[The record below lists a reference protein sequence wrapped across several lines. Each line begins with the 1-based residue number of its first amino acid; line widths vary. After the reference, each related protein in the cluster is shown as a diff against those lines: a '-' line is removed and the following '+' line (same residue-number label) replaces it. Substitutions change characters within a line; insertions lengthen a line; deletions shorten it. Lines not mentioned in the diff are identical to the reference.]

1 MKKILNK
8 FDLLKVIHR
17 LKKEKKKIVLCHGVF
32 DLIHLGHINHF
43 KKAKE
48 YGDILIVSITRDI
61 FVKKGFKRPYFN
73 ETQRLKF
80 LDNIEI
86 IDYIYLCASESA
98 EDSINLIKPN
108 FYIKGQDY
116 KNNKLD
122 KTKKIY
128 YEKKLL
134 AKFNGKIIYTKEE
147 SFSSTT
153 ILNENFPAF
162 NEAQR
167 LFIDKLRNDF
177 SYSTI
182 KNIFNK
188 LSKLKVLV
196 IGEAIIDRYNFGK
209 VLGKSSKEPYFSFVS
224 KYIEEYYGGS
234 LAICNNISDFVKKI
248 DILTSLEKNKE
259 NFKILSS
266 FSKSNKTLFNFNPKN
281 IFKTIIKER
290 FIDHISLYKIFGN
303 YKISEIQED
312 SFYKNLIKIIL
323 SKCSK
328 YDIVIVSD
336 YSHGLLDNVCSKT
349 ICNKSNF
356 LSVNTQ
362 LNSSNIG
369 FHTVNKYKNFDL
381 LVVNE
386 SELRMELRDN
396 LSDAIFLGKKIKLKN
411 KIKNIII
418 TQGGNGLSY
427 LDKNNRTYRCPAF
440 ANSVKDKVGAGDA
453 MLAMASILLKINT
466 DPNLM
471 LFLSSI
477 ASAKIVENFGNK
489 NSVKLSEL
497 DRFVEYTFK

>member
-1 MKKILNK
+1 MRKILNK
-8 FDLLKVIHR
+8 FDLLKVIQR
-17 LKKEKKKIVLCHGVF
+17 LKKERKKIVLCHGVF

-43 KKAKE
+43 RKAKE
-48 YGDILIVSITRDI
+48 YGDILVVSITRDI

-86 IDYIYLCASESA
+86 IDFIYLCASESA

-134 AKFNGKIIYTKEE
+134 ARFNGKIIYTNEE
-147 SFSSTT
+147 SYSSAK
-153 ILNENFPAF
+153 ILNENFPVF
-162 NEAQR
+162 NEEQK
-167 LFIDKLRNDF
+167 LFIEKLRKNF
-177 SYSTI
+177 SYSKI
-182 KNIFNK
+182 KNILNE
-188 LSKLKVLV
+188 LSRLKVLV

-224 KYIEEYYGGS
+224 KYVEEYYGGS

-259 NFKILSS
+259 NLKILSS
-266 FSKSNKTLFNFNPKN
+266 FSKSNKVIFNFNPKN

-290 FIDHISLYKIFGN
+290 FIDHISSYKIFGN
-303 YKISEIQED
+303 YKIAEIQEY
-312 SFYKNLIKIIL
+312 SFYKNLKKIIS

-336 YSHGLLDNVCSKT
+336 YSHGLLNNVCASI
-349 ICNKSNF
+349 ICNNSNF

-362 LNSSNIG
+362 LNSSNVG
-369 FHTVNKYKNFDL
+369 FHTINKYKNFDL

-386 SELRMELRDN
+386 SEIRQELRDN
-396 LSDAIFLGKKIKLKN
+396 LSDIIFLGKKIKLKN

-418 TQGGNGLSY
+418 TQGSDGVLY
-427 LDKNNRTYRCPAF
+427 LDKNNRIYRCPAF
-440 ANSVKDKVGAGDA
+440 ASFVKDKVGAGDA

-466 DPNLM
+466 DASLL

-497 DRFVEYTFK
+497 DRFIEYTFK